1 MAEKKTESDRTQ
13 ISKEHADWLRE
24 VETTAKAVDV
34 RVSSGSVTKELGVL
48 TESIYKI
55 NELLSVLATLGGGPP
70 EPEFSDIIE
79 TIIQDFRLLLP
90 WVRIVYEARKDT
102 WFNRVNVL
110 KHGHCHARTWHDI
123 VLQTAEGITE
133 GSRLISSRHAC
144 KILHGSQYESGK
156 IQIHLELERES
167 ASKANVPCA
176 GNIPPA
182 ETLPFNLRLCDVKQ
196 TLKRDGFTKS
206 VTIPNEDH
214 WRLMEALMAASP
226 NAVPKSKLN
235 QLGITTKGDRDNY
248 PRALKNIIDDIGLTV
263 EKWVLINTTVRP

>member
-1 MAEKKTESDRTQ
+1 MVNELDE
-13 ISKEHADWLRE
+13 LR
-24 VETTAKAVDV
+24 
-34 RVSSGSVTKELGVL
+34 VTVNKMNGTLGVL
-48 TESIYKI
+48 CNLGCGPFEDEFSIY
-55 NELLSVLATLGGGPP
+55 V
-70 EPEFSDIIE
+70 E
-79 TIIQDFRLLLP
+79 TAVQDFRGLLP
-90 WVRIVYEARKDT
+90 RVRNIYERHKDS
-102 WFNRVNVL
+102 WFDRRTVL
-110 KHGHCHARTWHDI
+110 NHGRCHARTWHDI
-123 VLQTAEGITE
+123 VLQNVEEFIEGARLLN
-133 GSRLISSRHAC
+133 SRNAC
-144 KILHGSQYESGK
+144 QILHRSQYESGK
-156 IQIHLELERES
+156 VQIHLELERES
-167 ASKANVPCA
+167 ASKANVPDVR
-176 GNIPPA
+176 NIPPA